1 MFNTLLNSMSG
12 GAKTPR
18 QPRPPAQV
26 RLLPV
31 AMATVAALLTV
42 KAVAVAQSVAETPAA
57 AAPAPSASTSTATS
71 ATSTPDAAA
80 APAAC
85 TGPSLADQ
93 AGLSQSEVDVLQAL
107 QARRQQLDQRSTAMD
122 TQDAMMSAAQ
132 QRLDQRI
139 TELRRLQTTVGQL
152 LGQLDQAQE
161 ARLNSLVDVYQR
173 MRAKDAATV
182 FNGLNDTVL
191 VQVASRM
198 RQENLAEVM
207 GHMTPTRA
215 QALTQMLAD
224 QSRPPADGAAL
235 LQQAA
240 NATPAPAASAS
251 AAPAGR

>member
-1 MFNTLLNSMSG
+1 MFNTLLNSVSG
-12 GAKTPR
+12 AAKAPR
-18 QPRPPAQV
+18 KPKPPAQV
-26 RLLPV
+26 RLMPV
-31 AMATVAALLTV
+31 VMATAAALLSV
-42 KAVAVAQSVAETPAA
+42 KAVAVAQSVADTPSTATT
-57 AAPAPSASTSTATS
+57 APSASPSTSTA
-71 ATSTPDAAA
+71 ATADASTPGAA

-139 TELRRLQTTVGQL
+139 TELRRLETTVGQL

-161 ARLNSLVDVYQR
+161 QRLNSLVDVYQR

-198 RQENLAEVM
+198 RQENLAEIM
-207 GHMTPTRA
+207 GHMTPGRA
-215 QALTQMLAD
+215 QALTQMLAE

-240 NATPAPAASAS
+240 NATPAPAS